1 MRLLNQSSR
10 EAACRRI
17 YEAPEGWE
25 CEIREPKRNLDQ
37 NAKLWANLQDIAE
50 QVEWYGQYLT
60 KEDWKA
66 VFSASLKQQKVVPGL
81 DGGFVVCGQSTS
93 KMTKSEFSD
102 LLELIHAFG
111 AEHGVRF
118 GASE

>member
-25 CEIREPKRNLDQ
+25 CEIREPKRSRDQ
-37 NAKLWANLQDIAE
+37 NSLLWANLQDVAE
-50 QVEWYGQYLT
+50 QVEWHGQYLT
-60 KEDWKA
+60 KENWKDI
-66 VFSASLKQQKVVPGL
+66 FSASLKQQKVVPGL